1 MNTIMRSLVPKCRY
15 KIIVCLLLVFC
26 QNAYAQVKKTN
37 KNLDSSE
44 KVDSSA
50 AEKGEAVI
58 SGSSTRIDFSEA
70 SIDGKMKIPEGFF
83 LRGRNQS
90 ELSQMVQLRSNFRSE
105 LRNSQSAMKAYI
117 K

>member
-1 MNTIMRSLVPKCRY
+1 MNTNTKSLVPKCRY
-15 KIIVCLLLVFC
+15 KIVVLFLMVFC
-26 QNAYAQVKKTN
+26 QNANAQVKKTN
-37 KNLDSSE
+37 KNVDSLE

-50 AEKGEAVI
+50 AEKGEAII

-83 LRGRNQS
+83 LKGRNQS